1 MIKKLMDGEFS
12 LKETFWKFG
21 ILGILVLS
29 AAVRFFEYMLDKR
42 IKNVGLTNYY
52 MHYFSP
58 IHPDAMAILWTLCY
72 LSTMYLFL
80 YYSVAEIMGIWR
92 TSAGFERSA
101 LLKHLIRIFMLVFV
115 LANLIAV
122 F

>member
-29 AAVRFFEYMLDKR
+29 FSVRFFEYLLDKR
-42 IKNVGLTNYY
+42 IHNVGLADYY
-52 MHYFSP
+52 LHYFSP
-58 IHPDAMAILWTLCY
+58 IRPDALAILWTLCY

-101 LLKHLIRIFMLVFV
+101 LLKHLIRFFMLVFV
-115 LANLIAV
+115 LVNLISA